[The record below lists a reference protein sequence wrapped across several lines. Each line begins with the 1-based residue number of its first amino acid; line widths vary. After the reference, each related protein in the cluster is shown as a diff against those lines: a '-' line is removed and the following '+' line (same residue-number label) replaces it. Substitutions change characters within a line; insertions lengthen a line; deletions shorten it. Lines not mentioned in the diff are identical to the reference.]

1 MRTRPD
7 DVGDGELAAAVR
19 ESWGWSPAAVRHVPV
34 GFGDHHWVAEGATG
48 ERRFVTVTDLGRRG
62 EQAAAGEFAG
72 LRAAL
77 GTAVALAGDGGLD
90 CVVAPLPTARGE
102 AVLRWGER
110 YALSVFP
117 FVDGVAGDF
126 GDAVPTDERGAL
138 ARLLAGLHRATP
150 AVPDAPAHDV
160 ALAARDV
167 VEAALDELGA
177 PWSGG
182 PYAEPARELLAS
194 YGAGVLRDVLAWFD
208 ALAGRVG
215 GDGTALVITHGE
227 PHPGNV
233 LRAGGR
239 RRLVDW
245 DTVGLAPPERDLW
258 LATAGDPA
266 ALEAYAA
273 ASGREPSAEALSLY
287 RLRWDLDDLAEF
299 LGEFRGPHRRTPDT
313 ELAWGGLAGAVER
326 AVAALPGTAGRLGRP
341 GR

>member
-1 MRTRPD
+1 MRTRPE
-7 DVGDGELAAAVR
+7 DVGDEELAAAVR
-19 ESWGWSPAAVRHVPV
+19 ESWGWSPAAVRHAPV
-34 GFGDHHWVAEGATG
+34 GFGDHHWVADDAAGG
-48 ERRFVTVTDLGRRG
+48 RRFVTVTDLGRRG
-62 EQAAAGEFAG
+62 AEAAAAGFAG

-77 GTAVALAGDGGLD
+77 ETAVALAADGGLD
-90 CVVAPLPTARGE
+90 CVVAPLPTGRGE
-102 AVLRWGER
+102 AVRRWGER

-126 GDAVPTDERGAL
+126 GDAVPTGERVAL
-138 ARLLAGLHRATP
+138 ARLLAELHRATP

-160 ALAARDV
+160 ALAGRDV
-167 VEAALDELGA
+167 VVSALDELGA
-177 PWSGG
+177 AWSGG
-182 PYAEPARELLAS
+182 PFAEPARELLAW

-208 ALAGRVG
+208 ELAARVLADG
-215 GDGTALVITHGE
+215 GAPVVTHGE

-239 RRLVDW
+239 RHLVDW

-266 ALEAYAA
+266 ALDAYAA

-287 RLRWDLDDLAEF
+287 RLRWDLDDLATF

-313 ELAWGGLAGAVER
+313 GIAWDGLAGAVER
-326 AVAALPGTAGRLGRP
+326 AVAALPGTAGRRGR
-341 GR
+341 